1 MKTMSQGLSRIISGL
16 KRFQFQLSSK
26 LLFIWIKPTILG
38 CTARELDIE
47 AGDIVFYVLPN
58 RSIADLLVVN
68 KACLRNGLP
77 AAIAASPALQEARSF
92 FFLGHPVWG
101 RKTQGRPSAR
111 MARLFAHQAGH
122 GLEATASLKKN
133 LGKPLK
139 KTIKIVPVSLFWG
152 HQPDREKSIFKLLLS
167 ENWSTTSSMKKFLA
181 ILFHP
186 KHILVQFGQP
196 VNLAHLMASEQ
207 EAAKQMRKLM
217 RQLRVHFNRQK
228 QAIIG
233 PDLSHRRT
241 LLNTILT
248 SPEVKD
254 AIEREASRK
263 HLDRTLVEKR
273 ALGYAREI
281 ASAQSYRV
289 VRLFDL
295 LLTWLWNH
303 LYNGIEVNGI
313 GKVKELA
320 QSHEIVF
327 TPCHRSHIDYLL
339 LSYVL
344 YHNGLTPPHIA
355 AGKNLNLPL
364 VGNLLR
370 HAGAFFM
377 RRSFQGN
384 ALYKAV
390 FDEYLHQ
397 MFKKGYSVEYFIE
410 GGRSRTGR
418 TLTPRTG
425 MLSMTIK
432 SLQRDATM
440 PIAFL
445 PVYFGYARVLES
457 ATYTAELEGKDK
469 KNESIFDPLK
479 IFSFFKHSFGEVTV
493 NFGEPLLLRD
503 FLDEHLQH
511 WEEVDAISSRTFSQC
526 CVALARQLATRINTA
541 VAIKPTNLVALA
553 LVSSANLVTEE
564 RHLQRQIKLLMRLAV
579 ACGRQGYSLT
589 SLNPEQIITE
599 ASSIF
604 GLERREHQFTGFISA
619 SSRNLLSLTYNAN
632 NVIHIYFLPS
642 LVARYILLHK
652 TTDIRAVREFCLAL
666 FPFIQAEMFLP
677 FEASEVEA
685 EVLKSV
691 ACLSEAGL
699 VLRQGDRLTATAE
712 GSSLTTAEGSSL
724 TTAEGSL
731 YKPAE
736 DSLHQ
741 TAEGSLLTTAE
752 GSLHQTAEGSLLA
765 TAEGSLHQ
773 TAEDSLL
780 ATAEGSLHQTAEGSS
795 LTTAEGSL
803 HQTAEGSLYKTA
815 EGSLSELSRI
825 SEPTLV
831 RYYIIIALL
840 MSDARVS
847 SRRLEKAV
855 LEIAK
860 VLALEYGSNSPE
872 FVDTSLYGVFLSRLK
887 QQDLITTENAKL
899 SPGPGFNQFEKLIA
913 ATLPTTARNHIL
925 HRVLHYQW

>member
-26 LLFIWIKPTILG
+26 LLFIWIRPTILG
-38 CTARELDIE
+38 CNVRELDIE

-133 LGKPLK
+133 LGKPLKQPLK

-263 HLDRTLVEKR
+263 HLESTLVEKR

-579 ACGRQGYSLT
+579 ACGRPGYSLT

-712 GSSLTTAEGSSL
+712 GSSYK
-724 TTAEGSL
+724 TAEGSL
-731 YKPAE
+731 P
-736 DSLHQ
+736 
-741 TAEGSLLTTAE
+741 
-752 GSLHQTAEGSLLA
+752 
-765 TAEGSLHQ
+765 AEGSLHQ

-780 ATAEGSLHQTAEGSS
+780 ATAEGSLH
-795 LTTAEGSL
+795 
-803 HQTAEGSLYKTA
+803 KPA

-887 QQDLITTENAKL
+887 QQDLIATENAKL

-913 ATLPTTARNHIL
+913 ATLPTTARKHIL

>member
-1 MKTMSQGLSRIISGL
+1 MKTLSQGLSSIISGL

-26 LLFIWIKPTILG
+26 LLFIWIRPTILG
-38 CTARELDIE
+38 CNAKNLGLEE
-47 AGDIVFYVLPN
+47 GDIVFYVLPY
-58 RSIADLLVVN
+58 RSIADVLVVN
-68 KACLRNGLP
+68 RACLRNGLP
-77 AAIAASPALQEARSF
+77 AAIDASPALQEARSF

-111 MARLFAHQAGH
+111 MARLFAHQARCYVEDEELLKQP
-122 GLEATASLKKN
+122 LEQPLEKS
-133 LGKPLK
+133 LK

-152 HQPDREKSIFKLLLS
+152 HQPDREKSVFKLLLS

-196 VNLAHLMASEQ
+196 VNLAHLMDSEQ
-207 EAAKQMRKLM
+207 EATKQMRKLM
-217 RQLRVHFNRQK
+217 RYLRVHFNRQK
-228 QAIIG
+228 RAIIG
-233 PDLSHRRT
+233 PDLSHRHT

-254 AIEREASRK
+254 AIEREARRK
-263 HLDRTLVEKR
+263 NLKSALVEKR

-281 ASAQSYRV
+281 ASALSYRV

-364 VGNLLR
+364 IGSLLR

-418 TLTPRTG
+418 TLIPRTG

-432 SLQRDATM
+432 SLQRDATL

-469 KNESIFDPLK
+469 QKESIFDPLK

-503 FLDEHLQH
+503 FLDEHLRH
-511 WEEVDAISSRTFSQC
+511 WEDVEAISTRDFSQC
-526 CVALARQLATRINTA
+526 CVTLAKQLATRINTV

-553 LVSSANLVTEE
+553 LVSSTHFVIEE
-564 RHLQRQIKLLMRLAV
+564 RHLQRQIKLLRRLAV
-579 ACGRQGYSLT
+579 ACGRPGYSLT
-589 SLNPEQIITE
+589 SLNPEEIMTE

-604 GLERREHQFTGFISA
+604 GLERREHQFTASLSA
-619 SSRNLLSLTYNAN
+619 SSRNLLSLTYSAN

-642 LVARYILLHK
+642 LVARYIVLHK
-652 TTDIRAVREFCLAL
+652 TTDISAVMAFCLAL

-677 FEASEVEA
+677 FEAEEVEA
-685 EVLKSV
+685 EVLKIL
-691 ACLSEAGL
+691 ACLSDAGL
-699 VLRQGDRLTATAE
+699 ILRQGDMLTVAAE
-712 GSSLTTAEGSSL
+712 GS
-724 TTAEGSL
+724 
-731 YKPAE
+731 
-736 DSLHQ
+736 HQ
-741 TAEGSLLTTAE
+741 TAEGSIHKTAE
-752 GSLHQTAEGSLLA
+752 GSLHKP
-765 TAEGSLHQ
+765 AEGSLH
-773 TAEDSLL
+773 EI
-780 ATAEGSLHQTAEGSS
+780 
-795 LTTAEGSL
+795 
-803 HQTAEGSLYKTA
+803 
-815 EGSLSELSRI
+815 SRI

-847 SRRLEKAV
+847 TRRLEKAV
-855 LEIAK
+855 LDIAK
-860 VLALEYGSNSPE
+860 VLAAEYGSNSPE

-887 QQDLITTENAKL
+887 QQELISAEGAKL
-899 SPGPGFNQFEKLIA
+899 SPGPGFNPLGEIIA
-913 ATLPTTARNHIL
+913 AALPTTAREHIL
-925 HRVLHYQW
+925 HRVMDYQW

>member
-1 MKTMSQGLSRIISGL
+1 MKTMSQGLSRIISSL

-26 LLFIWIKPTILG
+26 LLFIWIRPTILG

-133 LGKPLK
+133 LEQPLK
-139 KTIKIVPVSLFWG
+139 QPLKQTIKIVPVSLFWG

-699 VLRQGDRLTATAE
+699 IVWQGDRLTATAE
-712 GSSLTTAEGSSL
+712 G
-724 TTAEGSL
+724 
-731 YKPAE
+731 
-736 DSLHQ
+736 SLHQ

-752 GSLHQTAEGSLLA
+752 GSLPAEGSLLA

-773 TAEDSLL
+773 TAE
-780 ATAEGSLHQTAEGSS
+780 GSLHQTAEGSS
-795 LTTAEGSL
+795 LATAEGSL
-803 HQTAEGSLYKTA
+803 YKPAEGSLYKPAEGSLYKTA